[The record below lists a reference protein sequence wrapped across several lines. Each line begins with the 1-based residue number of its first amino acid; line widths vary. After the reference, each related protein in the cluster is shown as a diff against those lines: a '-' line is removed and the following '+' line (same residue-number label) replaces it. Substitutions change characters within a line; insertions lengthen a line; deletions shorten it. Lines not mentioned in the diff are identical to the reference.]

1 MGCAGAD
8 DWRRGAQV
16 GEIGPGAEGVSS
28 SSENRVVF
36 GDLRDN
42 GVGVGRNCLEALSNG
57 V

>member
-1 MGCAGAD
+1 M
-8 DWRRGAQV
+8 

-36 GDLRDN
+36 GDLLRDN
-42 GVGVGRNCLEALSNG
+42 GVGVGRNCLGALSNG